1 MAQGNH
7 HLDEADLS
15 ELCKALWKADKNRL
29 VPGNDYR
36 LDLQGRA
43 GYVSLRKDK
52 AKDYAQ
58 HPLFTFVDEN
68 HLHEKPTYHAFI
80 ALLDNYETATGICE
94 TVTSEEKA
102 ENSRFL
108 DAILHTEVMEIAHPF
123 LVKKNLASADP
134 RQFKWQ
140 LYKIWFDLYGR
151 GTGNDSSGFEHVFVG
166 ETRKAHEVIGFHN
179 WIQFYLQEKRGNV
192 DYLGH
197 HARRSRSRPDEED
210 HLLTLQFSWKQAV
223 KPKGSSFIGT
233 SPEFEMAL
241 YTVAFLLG
249 TEHSSKYRI
258 QVDEYRFDLVCHRS
272 GSHIGSTY
280 PMLLESNLPV

>member
-1 MAQGNH
+1 MAFMKWSNAEV
-7 HLDEADLS
+7 LEAVASDSHDLLS
-15 ELCKALWKADKNRL
+15 WSTRL
-29 VPGNDYR
+29 SQRRAASSITRYDR
-36 LDLQGRA
+36 DLTFETSP
-43 GYVSLRKDK
+43 SLLG
-52 AKDYAQ
+52 
-58 HPLFTFVDEN
+58 PV
-68 HLHEKPTYHAFI
+68 
-80 ALLDNYETATGICE
+80 
-94 TVTSEEKA
+94 
-102 ENSRFL
+102 
-108 DAILHTEVMEIAHPF
+108 IAHPF